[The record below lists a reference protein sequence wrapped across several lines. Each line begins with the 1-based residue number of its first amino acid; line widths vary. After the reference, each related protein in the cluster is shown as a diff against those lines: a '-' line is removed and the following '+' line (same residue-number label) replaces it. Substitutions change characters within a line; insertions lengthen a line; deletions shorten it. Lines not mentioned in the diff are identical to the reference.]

1 MEVVPMVRK
10 FGTALLFSVVSML
23 LLPAIASAQ
32 SQINGV
38 VRDESGGVLPGA
50 TVEASSPVL
59 IEKVRTAVSDDQ
71 GRYNIID
78 LRPGV
83 YRVTFTLTGFNTV
96 VRDALEVPGGVA
108 VTVNADLKVGALE
121 ETITVSGQTP
131 LVDVTQATRTQV
143 LTRDLIDALPS
154 TRNIMS
160 VGMMVP
166 GIRLG
171 TPDVGGSRQMEQT
184 NPRGHGI
191 AAKHTVQHIDGMSV
205 NSQETSN
212 QQSYINDA
220 LSAEVTVS
228 TSAHPAEIQSGGLRT
243 NMIPK
248 DGGNSVS
255 GSIFVGGSDGSWQSD
270 NVSDEMRAQNFT
282 SANGIAH
289 IQNFNG
295 SLGGPIWRDK
305 LWFFVSA
312 RHIST
317 DELVGNVPE
326 HIVAPD
332 GELIRST
339 LDQYI
344 RDVLGRVTWQISQK
358 NKFAVFFERT
368 WKRKGKDF
376 GFGTDPRAGT
386 QRDPHRAHYGVGQA
400 KFTSTLTS
408 KILFE
413 AGYSSSY
420 QHWTGFNQPAV
431 QLDRYLANGQINPS
445 WLNNARREANALMIT
460 PRCAYS
466 FGCSAWVS
474 NGQDQRTADAGFR
487 VVSSMSYVTG
497 SHNFKVGFS
506 DSFGP
511 VHVFTD
517 RQADL
522 VQRYTNGQ
530 PQSVVVYTT
539 PYNRFSY
546 VNYDLGIFAQ
556 DSWTIKR
563 LTLNLG
569 ARVDNFDSKI
579 EPTSMPA
586 GRFAG
591 DRYFPG
597 RDHVPQWLW
606 DVSPRLSM
614 AYDLFGDGR
623 TALKP
628 SFSRY
633 IDPLT
638 GGFADRYAPG
648 AANENR
654 NWFDCTINA
663 AGNACAT
670 GVSLP
675 TDKDDIAQAHEI
687 GPGGATFGIRE
698 DRDFD
703 PDIRRERNTEI
714 TLGVQHQLF
723 SRMSVIAQYYRRTF
737 QDMEMLD
744 RELITHA
751 DYTSFQAPLPADVS
765 RDPEVAALLS
775 PGQLVTVYNL
785 NRAKLPVYTSQQ
797 RDKTLPDL
805 QSTYNGFD
813 LAMNARMAGGGTVFG
828 SWTVEKNISNFC
840 ANDDNPNGVL
850 TADRYTGANVAAGG
864 AFCDQAAFDMP
875 FRHEFKMAGSVPVRW
890 GIDLAAVIQSYA
902 GSERVITWEPPAGAF
917 ASVGGR
923 TRTETVNEPGSLY
936 YPRYNQVDFNVR
948 KTFRAGRKTFSG
960 QIDWFNLLNGNAVF
974 SRNSQVGNSLGQIQ
988 TILQGRLTRL
998 AFQMKW

>member
-1 MEVVPMVRK
+1 MVRNP
-10 FGTALLFSVVSML
+10 GGL
-23 LLPAIASAQ
+23 LLLIFACLFLIPQDAAAQ
-32 SQINGV
+32 SQLNGV
-38 VRDESGGVLPGA
+38 VRDESGGVLPGV
-50 TVEASSPVL
+50 TVEAASPVL
-59 IEKVRTAVSDDQ
+59 IEKVRTAVTDDQ
-71 GRYNIID
+71 GRFNIVD

-83 YRVTFTLTGFNTV
+83 YRITFTLTGFNTV
-96 VRDALEVPGGVA
+96 VRDNVEVPGGVA
-108 VTVNADLKVGALE
+108 VTTNVDLKVGALE

-255 GSIFVGGSDGSWQSD
+255 GSIFFGGSDGNWQSK
-270 NVSDEMRAQNFT
+270 NVDDAMRAQNFT

-289 IQNFNG
+289 IQNFNA
-295 SLGGPIWRDK
+295 SIGGPMWRDK
-305 LWFFVSA
+305 LWFFVSS

-317 DELVGNVPE
+317 DEVVANVAE
-326 HIVAPD
+326 YVTAPD
-332 GELIRST
+332 GTLIRST

-376 GFGTDPRAGT
+376 GFGQDPRSGT
-386 QRDPHRAHYGVGQA
+386 QRDPHKAHYGVGQG

-408 KILFE
+408 KILLE

-420 QHWTGFNQPAV
+420 QHWTGFNIPEV
-431 QLDRYLANGQINPS
+431 RLDRYLPNGQINPA
-445 WLNNARREANALMIT
+445 WLNNARRESNALMIT

-466 FGCSAWVS
+466 FGCTAWVS

-511 VHVFTD
+511 IHVFTD

-522 VQRYTNGQ
+522 VQKYTNGR
-530 PQSVVVYTT
+530 PQTVTVYTT

-569 ARVDNFDSKI
+569 MRVDNFDSKI
-579 EPTSMPA
+579 EATTMPA

-591 DRYFPG
+591 ERYFPE
-597 RDHVPQWLW
+597 RAHVPQWLG

-614 AYDLFGDGR
+614 AYDVFGDGR
-623 TALKP
+623 TALKA

-633 IDPLT
+633 LDPLT
-638 GGFADRYAPG
+638 GGFADRYSPG
-648 AANENR
+648 AANEDR

-663 AGNACAT
+663 AGNACAP

-675 TDKDDIAQAHEI
+675 TDGDDIAQAHEI

-698 DRDFD
+698 DRNFD
-703 PDIRRERNTEI
+703 PEIQRERNTEI
-714 TLGVQHQLF
+714 TVGLQHQLF
-723 SRMSVIAQYYRRTF
+723 SRVSIIGQYYRRTF

-744 RELITHA
+744 RELINSAT
-751 DYTSFQAPLPADVS
+751 DYTSFQAPLPADMT
-765 RDPEVAALLS
+765 RDPQVAALA
-775 PGQLVTVYNL
+775 PAGQMVTIYNL
-785 NRAKLPVYTSQQ
+785 RPAKLPVYTSQQ
-797 RDKTLPDL
+797 RDKTNPDIT
-805 QSTYNGFD
+805 STYNGFD
-813 LAMNARMAGGGTVFG
+813 LAATARTAGGGTVFG
-828 SWTVEKNISNFC
+828 SWTVERNISNYC

-850 TADRYTGANVAAGG
+850 IADRYTGANVAAGG
-864 AFCDQAAFDMP
+864 AFCNQGDFDMP
-875 FRHEFKMAGSVPVRW
+875 FRHEFKMAGTVPVRW
-890 GIDLAAVIQSYA
+890 GIDLGAVLQSYA
-902 GSERVITWEPPAGAF
+902 GGERVITWAPAANVF
-917 ASVGGR
+917 PSGR
-923 TRTETVNEPGSLY
+923 TRTETIMVNEPGSLY
-936 YPRYNQVDFNVR
+936 YPRYNQVDFNVK

-960 QIDWFNLLNGNAVF
+960 QIDWFNLLNGNAIF
-974 SRNSQVGNSLGQIQ
+974 SQVSQVGSSLGQIQ

>member
-1 MEVVPMVRK
+1 MVRK
-10 FGTALLFSVVSML
+10 LGGIVLFLLGAVL
-23 LLPAIASAQ
+23 LLPESASAQ

-38 VRDESGGVLPGA
+38 IRDESGGVLPGV

-59 IEKVRTAVSDDQ
+59 IERVRSAVTDDQ
-71 GRYNIID
+71 GRFIIVD
-78 LRPGV
+78 LRPGL
-83 YRVTFTLTGFNTV
+83 YRITFTLTGFNTV
-96 VRDALEVPGGVA
+96 VRDGVEVPGGVA
-108 VTVNADLKVGALE
+108 VTANADLKVGSLE

-212 QQSYINDA
+212 QQSYVNDA

-248 DGGNSVS
+248 DGGNNVS
-255 GSIFVGGSDGSWQSD
+255 GSIFFGGSDGNWQSD
-270 NVSDEMRAQNFT
+270 NVDDAMRAQNFT
-282 SANGIAH
+282 RANGIAH

-295 SLGGPIWRDK
+295 SMGGPIWRDK

-317 DELVGNVPE
+317 DELVANVDE
-326 HIVAPD
+326 YVTAPD
-332 GELIRST
+332 GTLVRST

-358 NKFAVFFERT
+358 NKLAVFFERT

-376 GFGTDPRAGT
+376 AFGTDPRAGT
-386 QRDPHRAHYGVGQA
+386 QRDPNRAHYGVGQG

-420 QHWTGFNQPAV
+420 QHWTGFNLPEV
-431 QLDRYLANGQINPS
+431 QLDRYLANGSINPA
-445 WLNNARREANALMIT
+445 WLNNARRQSNALMIT

-466 FGCSAWVS
+466 FGCLAWVS

-487 VVSSMSYVTG
+487 VASSMSYVTG
-497 SHNFKVGFS
+497 SHNIKVGFS

-511 VHVFTD
+511 IHVFTD

-522 VQRYTNGQ
+522 IQTYNNGR
-530 PQSVVVYTT
+530 PTSVTVYTT

-546 VNYDLGIFAQ
+546 VNYDLGMFAQ

-563 LTLNLG
+563 LTVNLG
-569 ARVDNFDSKI
+569 VRVDNFDSKI
-579 EPTSMPA
+579 EATSMQA

-591 DRYFPG
+591 ERYFPE
-597 RDHVPQWLW
+597 REHVPQWLW
-606 DVSPRLSM
+606 DVSPRLSV

-623 TALKP
+623 TALKA

-633 IDPLT
+633 LDPLT
-638 GGFADRYAPG
+638 GGFADRYSPG
-648 AANENR
+648 AANETR

-663 AGNACAT
+663 AGNACAA
-670 GVSLP
+670 GVSAP
-675 TDKDDIAQAHEI
+675 TDGDDIAQAHEI

-703 PDIRRERNTEI
+703 PGIQRERNTEI
-714 TLGVQHQLF
+714 TAGVQHQLF
-723 SRMSVIAQYYRRTF
+723 SRVSVIGQYYRRTF
-737 QDMEMLD
+737 QDMEILD
-744 RELITHA
+744 RELITTS
-751 DYTSFQAPLPADVS
+751 DYTSFQAPLPGDIS
-765 RDPEVAALLS
+765 RDPDVASIVS
-775 PGQLVTVYNL
+775 PGQMITIYNL
-785 NRAKLPVYTSQQ
+785 RAAKLPVYTSQQ
-797 RDKTLPDL
+797 RDKTNPDL
-805 QSTYNGFD
+805 SSTYNGFD
-813 LAMNARMAGGGTVFG
+813 FAMTARTPGGGTLFG
-828 SWTVEKNISNFC
+828 SWTVEKNVSNFC

-850 TADRYTGANVAAGG
+850 TADRYTGANVSAGG
-864 AFCDQAAFDMP
+864 AFCDQGAFDMP
-875 FRHEFKMAGSVPVRW
+875 LQHEFKMAGSVPVRW
-890 GIDLAAVIQSYA
+890 GIDVGAVLQSYA
-902 GSERVITWEPPAGAF
+902 GGERVITWVPAANVF
-917 ASVGGR
+917 PGGR
-923 TRTETVNEPGSLY
+923 TRSETITVNEPGSLY
-936 YPRYNQVDFNVR
+936 YPRYNQVDFNVK

-960 QIDWFNLLNGNAVF
+960 QIDWFNLLNGNAIF
-974 SRNSQVGNSLGQIQ
+974 SQVSQVGTSLGQIQ

>member
-1 MEVVPMVRK
+1 MVRK
-10 FGTALLFSVVSML
+10 RGAILLFLLTGVV
-23 LLPAIASAQ
+23 LLPEYSAAQ

-38 VRDESGGVLPGA
+38 IRDESGAVLPGV

-71 GRYNIID
+71 GRYTIID

-83 YRVTFTLTGFNTV
+83 YRLTFTLTGFNTI
-96 VRDALEVPGGVA
+96 VRDGVEVPGGVA
-108 VTVNADLKVGALE
+108 VTANADLKVGALE

-255 GSIFVGGSDGSWQSD
+255 GSIFFGGSDGNWQSN
-270 NVSDEMRAQNFT
+270 NVSDAMRAQNFT

-289 IQNFNG
+289 IQNFNA
-295 SLGGPIWRDK
+295 SMGGPIWRDK

-317 DELVGNVPE
+317 DEVVANVDE
-326 HIVAPD
+326 YVTAPD
-332 GELIRST
+332 GTLIRST

-344 RDVLGRVTWQISQK
+344 RDVLGRATWQISPK
-358 NKFAVFFERT
+358 NKLAVFFERT

-376 GFGTDPRAGT
+376 GFGADPRSGT
-386 QRDPHRAHYGVGQA
+386 QRDPHKAHYGVGQG

-420 QHWTGFNQPAV
+420 QHWTGFNQPEIV
-431 QLDRYLANGQINPS
+431 QPRYLENGQINPA

-466 FGCSAWVS
+466 FGCTAWVS
-474 NGQDQRTADAGFR
+474 NGQDQRTADAGYR
-487 VVSSMSYVTG
+487 VASSMSYVTG
-497 SHNFKVGFS
+497 SHNFKVGFT

-522 VQRYTNGQ
+522 VQTYNNGR
-530 PQSVVVYTT
+530 PTSVTVYTT
-539 PYNRFSY
+539 PYNRFSF

-563 LTLNLG
+563 LTLNMGL
-569 ARVDNFDSKI
+569 RLDNFDSMI
-579 EPTSMPA
+579 EATSMPA

-591 DRYFPG
+591 ERYFPE
-597 RDHVPQWLW
+597 REHVPQWLW

-623 TALKP
+623 TALKA

-633 IDPLT
+633 LDPLT
-638 GGFADRYAPG
+638 GGFADRYSPG
-648 AANENR
+648 AANETR

-663 AGNACAT
+663 AGNACAA
-670 GVSLP
+670 GVSAP
-675 TDKDDIAQAHEI
+675 TDGDDIAQAHEI

-703 PDIRRERNTEI
+703 PGIQRERNTEI
-714 TLGVQHQLF
+714 TVGVQHQLF
-723 SRMSVIAQYYRRTF
+723 SRVSFIAQYYHRTF
-737 QDMEMLD
+737 EDMEMLD

-751 DYTSFQAPLPADVS
+751 DYTSFLAPLPADIA
-765 RDPEVAALLS
+765 RDPDVAALMS
-775 PGQLVTVYNL
+775 PGDLVTVHNL
-785 NRAKLPVYTSQQ
+785 RAAKLPVYTVQQ
-797 RDKTLPDL
+797 RDKTNPDL
-805 QSTYNGFD
+805 TSTYNGFD
-813 LAMNARMAGGGTVFG
+813 LAMTARTPGGGTVFG
-828 SWTVEKNISNFC
+828 SWTVERNISNFC

-850 TADRYTGANVAAGG
+850 TADRYTGSNVSAGG
-864 AFCDQAAFDMP
+864 AFCDQGAFDMP
-875 FRHEFKMAGSVPVRW
+875 LRHEFKMAGSVPVRW
-890 GIDLAAVIQSYA
+890 GIDIGAVLQSYA
-902 GSERVITWEPPAGAF
+902 GGERVITWVPASGVF
-917 ASVGGR
+917 PGGR
-923 TRTETVNEPGSLY
+923 TRSETVTLTEPGSLY
-936 YPRYNQVDFNVR
+936 YPRYNQVDFNIK
-948 KTFRAGRKTFSG
+948 KTFRAGRKTYSG
-960 QIDWFNLLNGNAVF
+960 QVDWFNLLNGNAVF
-974 SRNSQVGNSLGQIQ
+974 SQVSQVGSSLGQIQ
-988 TILQGRLTRL
+988 TILQGRLMRL

>member
-1 MEVVPMVRK
+1 MQRQL
-10 FGTALLFSVVSML
+10 GGILLLSLACLV
-23 LLPAIASAQ
+23 LLPAIATAQ

-38 VRDESGGVLPGA
+38 ARDESGGVLPGV
-50 TVEASSPVL
+50 TVEVSSPVL
-59 IEKVRTAVSDDQ
+59 IEKVRTATTDDQ
-71 GRYNIID
+71 GRFAIVD
-78 LRPGV
+78 LRPGM
-83 YRVTFTLTGFNTV
+83 YRITFTLTGFNTV
-96 VRDALEVPGGVA
+96 VRDAVEVPGGVA
-108 VTVNADLKVGALE
+108 VTANADLKVGALE

-212 QQSYINDA
+212 QQSYVNDA

-248 DGGNSVS
+248 DGGNIVS
-255 GSIFVGGSDGSWQSD
+255 GSIFFGGSDGNWQSN
-270 NVSDEMRAQNFT
+270 NVSDEMKAQNFT

-295 SLGGPIWRDK
+295 SMGGPILRDK

-317 DELVGNVPE
+317 DEVVANVSE
-326 HIVAPD
+326 YVTAPD
-332 GELIRST
+332 GTLIRST

-344 RDVLGRVTWQISQK
+344 RDVLGRVTWQISSK
-358 NKFAVFFERT
+358 NKLAVFFERT

-376 GFGTDPRAGT
+376 GFGQDPRSGT
-386 QRDPHRAHYGVGQA
+386 QRDPNKAHYGVGQG

-420 QHWTGFNQPAV
+420 QHWTGFNIPEV
-431 QLDRYLANGQINPS
+431 RLDRYLAERADQS
-445 WLNNARREANALMIT
+445 RVAEQRAARSERAVRDAAM
-460 PRCAYS
+460 RVS
-466 FGCSAWVS
+466 FGCTAWVS

-487 VVSSMSYVTG
+487 LVSSMSYVTG
-497 SHNFKVGFS
+497 SHNLKVGFS

-522 VQRYTNGQ
+522 VQTYNNGR
-530 PQSVVVYTT
+530 PTSVTVYTT

-563 LTLNLG
+563 LTMNLG
-569 ARVDNFDSKI
+569 VRLDNFDSMI
-579 EPTSMPA
+579 EATSMEA

-591 DRYFPG
+591 ERFFPA
-597 RDHVPQWLW
+597 REHVPQWLW
-606 DVSPRLSM
+606 DVSPRISA

-623 TALKP
+623 TALKA

-633 IDPLT
+633 LDPLT

-648 AANENR
+648 AGNETR
-654 NWFDCTINA
+654 NWFDCGINA
-663 AGNACAT
+663 AGTACAGGT
-670 GVSLP
+670 PLA
-675 TDKDDIAQAHEI
+675 TDGDDIAQANEI

-703 PDIRRERNTEI
+703 PGIQRERNTEI
-714 TLGVQHQLF
+714 TFGVQHQLF
-723 SRMSVIAQYYRRTF
+723 SRVSIIGQYYRRTF

-744 RELITHA
+744 RELITRT
-751 DYTSFQAPLPADVS
+751 DYTSFQAPLPQDVA
-765 RDPEVAALLS
+765 RDPEVAALLT
-775 PGQLVTVYNL
+775 PGQLFTIYNL
-785 NRAKLPVYTSQQ
+785 NPAKLPVYTSQQ
-797 RDKTLPDL
+797 RDKTTPDL
-805 QSTYNGFD
+805 TSTYNGFD
-813 LAMNARMAGGGTVFG
+813 LAATARTPGGGTLFG
-828 SWTVEKNISNFC
+828 SWTVERNVSNYC
-840 ANDDNPNGVL
+840 ANDDNPNGIA
-850 TADRYTGANVAAGG
+850 TADRYTGTNVSAGG
-864 AFCDQAAFDMP
+864 AFCDQGAFDMP

-890 GIDLAAVIQSYA
+890 GIDLGAVLQSYA
-902 GSERVITWEPPAGAF
+902 GSERIITWAPAAGVF
-917 ASVGGR
+917 PSGR
-923 TRTETVNEPGSLY
+923 TRAETVTLTEPGSLY
-936 YPRYNQVDFNVR
+936 YPRYNQVDFNIK
-948 KTFRAGRKTFSG
+948 KTFRAGRKTYSG
-960 QIDWFNLLNGNAVF
+960 QVDWFNLLNGNAVF
-974 SRNSQVGNSLGQIQ
+974 SRVSGVGTSLGQIQ
-988 TILQGRLTRL
+988 TILQGRLMRL